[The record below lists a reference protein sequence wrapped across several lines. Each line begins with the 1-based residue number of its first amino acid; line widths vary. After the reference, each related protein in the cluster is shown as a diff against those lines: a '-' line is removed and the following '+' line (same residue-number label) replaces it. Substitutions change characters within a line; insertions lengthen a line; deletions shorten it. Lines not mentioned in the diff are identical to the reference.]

1 MHYVW
6 MFIVGI
12 IVGAL
17 ARFVMPGAD
26 HMGLIMTGV
35 LGIVG
40 SFVGGFIVRLF
51 SKSAATADS
60 SKIQPAGILMS
71 VVGAVIVL
79 FVYNRF
85 VA

>member
-12 IVGAL
+12 IIGAL
-17 ARFVMPGAD
+17 ARLLMPGAD
-26 HMGLIMTGV
+26 HMSLIMTGV
-35 LGIVG
+35 LGVVG

-51 SKSAATADS
+51 SKNAPADA
-60 SKIQPAGILMS
+60 SKFQPAGILMS
-71 VVGAVIVL
+71 IVGALIVL

-85 VA
+85 FA

>member
-26 HMGLIMTGV
+26 HMSLLMTGV
-35 LGIVG
+35 LGVVG

-51 SKSAATADS
+51 SKSAPADA

-71 VVGAVIVL
+71 IVGAVIVL

>member
-26 HMGLIMTGV
+26 HMSLLMTGV
-35 LGIVG
+35 LGVVG
-40 SFVGGFIVRLF
+40 SFVGGFLVRLF
-51 SKSAATADS
+51 SKSAPADS
-60 SKIQPAGILMS
+60 TKIQPAGILMS
-71 VVGAVIVL
+71 IVGAVIVL